1 MPAKACYAS
10 QQQAAFCGPSSG
22 TLLPSPGFSTPWGY
36 VFTSLTWPTSASDRS
51 QWEGQHTNWCRGTEV
66 AKSGVSSHLQESI
79 LFSSPSTHSPFTLYP
94 SFLAQHS
101 LRPFEK
107 VEQDIIGVFSV
118 CTPRNKEI
126 KWGARQRKGSLWG
139 GRESWPDSTDV
150 LCLSELVRY

>member
-1 MPAKACYAS
+1 MPAKACSAS
-10 QQQAAFCGPSSG
+10 QQQVAFCGPSSG

-36 VFTSLTWPTSASDRS
+36 AFTSLTWSTSASNRS
-51 QWEGQHTNWCRGTEV
+51 QWEGQHSNWCWGTEV
-66 AKSGVSSHLQESI
+66 AIHICKSPFCFHP
-79 LFSSPSTHSPFTLYP
+79 PSTHSPFTLYP

-101 LRPFEK
+101 LCPFEK

-118 CTPRNKEI
+118 CTPRNKEL

-150 LCLSELVRY
+150 LCLSGLIRY